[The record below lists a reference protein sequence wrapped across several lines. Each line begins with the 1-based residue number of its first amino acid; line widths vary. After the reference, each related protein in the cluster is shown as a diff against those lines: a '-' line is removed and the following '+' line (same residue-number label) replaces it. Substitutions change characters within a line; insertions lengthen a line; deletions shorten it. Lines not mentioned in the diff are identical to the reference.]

1 MSLITEALKKAQSGK
16 LARRYLS
23 SEPSGVLPVAREGQG
38 AGWSVS
44 PASILDRIQPSATLW
59 VGLGSGIALFVVL
72 FAYFFYGGGTKGI
85 KGTKRI
91 EFAMNR
97 KPAELIVEAPPTVS
111 VVEPP
116 VSVGEGS
123 LADKS
128 PGSMAKRG
136 ALILPGRRGQELT
149 GSTVKTDKTG
159 FESSTKSGVVAS
171 MDEVSEVSVVSE
183 LSDEVRYRFNLAL
196 FYQEEKNFPQAKRE
210 YEKVVQMWPLY
221 AEAHNNLA
229 VVYKELGLHDQGID
243 HLKKALSL
251 NSDYTRAYHNL
262 GAIYQLKG
270 DLKRAKKYYQKALS
284 VDRNYLSSYNNLG
297 LVYRDEKRLHKA
309 REILEKALAINP
321 SFSQTNYNLALV
333 LEELGELEQSRFHYR
348 KFVDLAGE
356 ENRSLVERVED
367 HLREIEA
374 GL

>member
-23 SEPSGVLPVAREGQG
+23 AEPSGVLPVAREGQG

-59 VGLGSGIALFVVL
+59 VGLSSGIVLFVVL
-72 FAYFFYGGGTKGI
+72 FAYFFYGVETKGTS
-85 KGTKRI
+85 GAKRI
-91 EFAMNR
+91 AVATNR
-97 KPAELIVEAPPTVS
+97 KPAELIVEAPPPVS
-111 VVEPP
+111 VVELP
-116 VSVGEGS
+116 VSVGEGP

-128 PGSMAKRG
+128 PGFTAKRS
-136 ALILPGRRGQELT
+136 ALIPPTRRGQDIA
-149 GSTVKTDKTG
+149 GSTVKTDETG
-159 FESSTKSGVVAS
+159 FDSSTKSGVVAS
-171 MDEVSEVSVVSE
+171 MGEAAEVSVVSE

-196 FYQEEKNFPQAKRE
+196 FYQEEKNFPRAKRE

-243 HLKKALSL
+243 HLKKALAL

-270 DLKRAKKYYQKALS
+270 DLNQAKKYYRKALS

-297 LVYRDEKRLHKA
+297 LVYRDEQRLHKA
-309 REILEKALAINP
+309 REILEKALTINP
-321 SFSQTNYNLALV
+321 SFPQTNYNLALV

-348 KFVDLAGE
+348 KFVDLTGE
-356 ENRSLVERVED
+356 ENSSLVERVEE

>member
-1 MSLITEALKKAQSGK
+1 
-16 LARRYLS
+16 
-23 SEPSGVLPVAREGQG
+23 
-38 AGWSVS
+38 
-44 PASILDRIQPSATLW
+44 
-59 VGLGSGIALFVVL
+59 VVL
-72 FAYFFYGGGTKGI
+72 FAYFFYGVGTKGI
-85 KGTKRI
+85 KGTKRV
-91 EFAMNR
+91 EFARNR
-97 KPAELIVEAPPTVS
+97 KPVELIVEGPPTVS

-123 LADKS
+123 LS
-128 PGSMAKRG
+128 GNFPGSMEERG
-136 ALILPGRRGQELT
+136 ALILPGRRGQDIT
-149 GSTVKTDKTG
+149 GSTVKINETG
-159 FESSTKSGVVAS
+159 YESSTKSGVDPT

-183 LSDEVRYRFNLAL
+183 LSDEVRNRFNLAL
-196 FYQEEKNFPQAKRE
+196 FYQEEKNFTQAKKE

-229 VVYKELGLHDQGID
+229 VVYKELGLHDQGIE
-243 HLKKALSL
+243 HLKKALAL
-251 NSDYTRAYHNL
+251 NTDYTRAYHNL

-270 DLKRAKKYYQKALS
+270 DLNRAKKYYQKALS

-297 LVYRDEKRLHKA
+297 LVYRDEKRFHEA
-309 REILEKALAINP
+309 REILEKALTINP
-321 SFSQTNYNLALV
+321 SFPQTNYNLALV
-333 LEELGELEQSRFHYR
+333 LEDLGELEQSRFHYR

>member
-1 MSLITEALKKAQSGK
+1 
-16 LARRYLS
+16 
-23 SEPSGVLPVAREGQG
+23 
-38 AGWSVS
+38 
-44 PASILDRIQPSATLW
+44 
-59 VGLGSGIALFVVL
+59 
-72 FAYFFYGGGTKGI
+72 
-85 KGTKRI
+85 
-91 EFAMNR
+91 MNR